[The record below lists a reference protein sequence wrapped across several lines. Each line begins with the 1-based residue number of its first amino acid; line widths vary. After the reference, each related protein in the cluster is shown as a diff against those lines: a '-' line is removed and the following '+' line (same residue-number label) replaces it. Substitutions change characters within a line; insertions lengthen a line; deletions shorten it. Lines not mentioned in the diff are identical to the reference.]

1 MPPRWPG
8 LILVALPSAIY
19 LMFGLSYFLRGRSR
33 REHVVRLFRN
43 PKIWLFYK
51 TAYGIKTSDPNVM
64 AAELLPRWTQ
74 HLVPLVLCAVIILPV
89 SVTAASAGGF
99 FIGLPDPT
107 ASRLA
112 GVPHPVLAGFAGAY
126 IWGLWACIERFRVLN
141 WTPGFIHGLW
151 VRTLL
156 GGALGCLVPV
166 RSDEAWLTAPLLAF
180 GLGAFPV
187 ATLRKWLRRTVA
199 KAVGMGDE
207 DEGAGPRW
215 SVIQGVTPELL
226 DRLEEADVASP
237 TGLANADPF
246 QLFLRTNI
254 IWRHILDLIDQA
266 ILAQYV
272 GEKIRAVRSA
282 GIRGSIEA
290 ALVAQ
295 RLLPP
300 NEGDDPPDPSVV
312 ESAGVTN
319 ERVSFVLDQA
329 PQVTRNLLQNLYEDA
344 QVKLISDLWFEEN
357 GKGVRSAAPAERDG
371 SVRVH
376 GAEVIKLGEKKEP
389 PPGQG
394 PPSFDPPLKQP
405 SS

>member
-1 MPPRWPG
+1 
-8 LILVALPSAIY
+8 
-19 LMFGLSYFLRGRSR
+19 
-33 REHVVRLFRN
+33 
-43 PKIWLFYK
+43 
-51 TAYGIKTSDPNVM
+51 
-64 AAELLPRWTQ
+64 
-74 HLVPLVLCAVIILPV
+74 
-89 SVTAASAGGF
+89 
-99 FIGLPDPT
+99 
-107 ASRLA
+107 
-112 GVPHPVLAGFAGAY
+112 
-126 IWGLWACIERFRVLN
+126 
-141 WTPGFIHGLW
+141 
-151 VRTLL
+151 
-156 GGALGCLVPV
+156 
-166 RSDEAWLTAPLLAF
+166 
-180 GLGAFPV
+180 
-187 ATLRKWLRRTVA
+187 
-199 KAVGMGDE
+199 
-207 DEGAGPRW
+207 
-215 SVIQGVTPELL
+215 VTPELL